1 MPIVSRTLDYKQL
14 TLNLLFPFLFLVSSF
29 LLVVQAQTTTA
40 LEKAQSDYTF
50 QFTKYRDTQEK
61 YISAKSA
68 YESFK
73 TATAKNDAFITTKD
87 YETQINKL
95 YIAYILLVQENG
107 NAINF
112 TGHGDDK
119 NKSDSIL
126 KSETDYFNEQNKKVA
141 LTKTLEELPPIAT
154 DIKTHLET
162 DTVPKINKALAI
174 YEVVQAEATL
184 EEFKSLSRILDRVVV
199 FKLRAGETKSI
210 LNNWTSE
217 IKDIQTKTEA
227 AIAKARQMLAETQND
242 KASEGKLG
250 EISETT
256 KVAKQELKRSQPLF
270 EEVVRI
276 I

>member
-1 MPIVSRTLDYKQL
+1 M
-14 TLNLLFPFLFLVSSF
+14 
-29 LLVVQAQTTTA
+29 
-40 LEKAQSDYTF
+40 
-50 QFTKYRDTQEK
+50 
-61 YISAKSA
+61 
-68 YESFK
+68 
-73 TATAKNDAFITTKD
+73 
-87 YETQINKL
+87 
-95 YIAYILLVQENG
+95 LVQENG

-199 FKLRAGETKSI
+199 FKLRVGETKSI